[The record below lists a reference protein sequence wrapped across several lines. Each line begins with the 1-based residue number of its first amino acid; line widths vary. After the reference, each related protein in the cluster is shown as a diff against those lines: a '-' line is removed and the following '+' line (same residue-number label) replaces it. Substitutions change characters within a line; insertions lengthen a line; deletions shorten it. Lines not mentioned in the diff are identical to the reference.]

1 MTNKKFN
8 ILMILLSI
16 IFIFV
21 AIYMLVLINKNEK
34 SQIFFQSKEFINT
47 KYSKDDNQFYATK
60 DNLTLVIDGNTIY
73 NEREYDLDEKTGE
86 LIIEEDEHILYLR
99 SITEDKIILWYNKR
113 EIHFDRVIELK

>member
-47 KYSKDDNQFYATK
+47 EYSKDDNQFYATK

-73 NEREYDLDEKTGE
+73 NEREYELDEKTGE